1 MAQIH
6 DADAQISK
14 GVMIQIAGSSL
25 ASVAADSRGG
35 GRPSDSSMTTLS
47 SSDNNITLQAKEY

>member
-14 GVMIQIAGSSL
+14 GVMIRIAGLSL
-25 ASVAADSRGG
+25 ASVAADSSGDVQNEMI
-35 GRPSDSSMTTLS
+35 RP
-47 SSDNNITLQAKEY
+47 

>member
-14 GVMIQIAGSSL
+14 GAMIRIAGSSL
-25 ASVAADSRGG
+25 ASVAADSGL
-35 GRPSDSSMTTLS
+35 GRNDSPMTMTALS
-47 SSDNNITLQAKEY
+47 SLDNNITLQARKY